1 MIQIASHVHQYVPII
16 EHETQTRITTDSTVV
31 DVTEHSSVLHPLLF
45 GGDQLTAARMR
56 GAKEAKCN
64 SITAARR
71 LEGLIPVIEDW
82 HTKVVLLEVCERY

>member
-1 MIQIASHVHQYVPII
+1 MINIAIHVHQYVPII
-16 EHETQTRITTDSTVV
+16 ERDNQIQVTTNNVTV
-31 DVTEHSSVLHPLLF
+31 DVTEYSSVLHQVLF

-64 SITAARR
+64 SVTAAKR

-82 HTKVVLLEVCERY
+82 HTKVVLLEVC